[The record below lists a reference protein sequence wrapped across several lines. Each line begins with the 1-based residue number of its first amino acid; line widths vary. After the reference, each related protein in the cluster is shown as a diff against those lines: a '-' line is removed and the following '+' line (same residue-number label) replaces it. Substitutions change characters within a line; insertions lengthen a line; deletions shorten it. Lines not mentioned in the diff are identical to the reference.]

1 MTSADD
7 ARIPAD
13 GRRIEARDLIKT
25 YRGRRV
31 VDGAS
36 LRFDQGEVVGLL
48 GPNGAGKSTTFYM
61 IVGLIRP
68 DGGQVLLDG
77 TDIAKV
83 PMYRRARLGIGYLA
97 QEASVFRKL
106 TVEENVLLVLEA
118 VGCPARLRRGRAAE
132 LLGELGIAGKAHL
145 VAANLSGGERRRVEI
160 ARALAA
166 DPSFLLLDEPFA
178 GIDPVA
184 IEDIQQVVRQLR
196 DRGLG
201 ILITDHNAAATLDLT
216 DRTYVLVDGKVI
228 REGTP
233 AEVAADPVV
242 RRYYLG
248 ENFRLGA

>member
-1 MTSADD
+1 MTDPSEDLS
-7 ARIPAD
+7 PPV
-13 GRRIEARDLIKT
+13 GRRIEAHDLVKT

-61 IVGLIRP
+61 IVGLVRP
-68 DGGQVLLDG
+68 DAGQVLLDG
-77 TDIAKV
+77 SDIARV

-118 VGCPARLRRGRAAE
+118 VGCPARQRKGRAAE
-132 LLGELGIAGKAHL
+132 LLSELGIAGKAHL
-145 VAANLSGGERRRVEI
+145 IAANLSGGERRRVEI

-233 AEVAADPVV
+233 AEVATDPVV